1 MSSYE
6 QILDTVWDNG
16 RVEINADEDY
26 EGFVAELI
34 NEIEFEAS
42 EQGVDQDEAVLFA
55 LQHVAEVTQETVE
68 EYTELYKEATNEQS

>member
-1 MSSYE
+1 MYS

-16 RVEINADEDY
+16 RVETMAAEDY
-26 EGFVAELI
+26 DGFVAELI

-68 EYTELYKEATNEQS
+68 EYEKKLNSTPA

>member
-68 EYTELYKEATNEQS
+68 EYEKKLNSTPA